1 MIAHEGGFPQTPSEV
16 AFDRKPLKFS
26 ESLGLLIC
34 DNFIKLHAAFAEH
47 KILKVYNI
55 KYVFLD
61 RRPSTPSGNKSVDL
75 TRIIIYNNL
84 FQSLCKSLLPYS
96 TYKEFI

>member
-47 KILKVYNI
+47 KKLKVYN
-55 KYVFLD
+55 
-61 RRPSTPSGNKSVDL
+61 N
-75 TRIIIYNNL
+75 
-84 FQSLCKSLLPYS
+84 
-96 TYKEFI
+96 